1 MKNQVVIVTG
11 AGRGIGACVADF
23 FARDGARVVIAE
35 RDEAAGHRTEAG
47 IRDGGGQALFV
58 RTDVGLPEE
67 IERLYLRVREVYGGV
82 DVLVNNAGFGRAG
95 SLHELTVDD
104 WDAVM
109 NTNLRGAFL
118 CAREAALSMRERGG
132 GAIINVA
139 SIRARTPDPL
149 SIPYAASK
157 AGVIGLTR
165 ALATALAPDGI
176 RVNSVSP
183 GWIETGEGTATAGRV
198 RHEAGVAG
206 APQDIAKACRYLAD
220 PENRFITGADLVVD
234 GGITRRLVFD

>member
-1 MKNQVVIVTG
+1 MVVTG
-11 AGRGIGACVADF
+11 AGRGIGACVANS
-23 FARDGARVVIAE
+23 FARDGARVVLAE
-35 RDEAAGHRTEAG
+35 RDERTGRRTETG
-47 IRDGGGQALFV
+47 IRDGGGDALFV
-58 RTDVGLPEE
+58 RTDVGMPEE
-67 IERLYLRVREVYGGV
+67 IEQLFRRVHEVYGGV
-82 DVLVNNAGFGRAG
+82 DVLINNAGFGRTG
-95 SLHELTVDD
+95 SLQELTVDD

-118 CAREAALSMRERGG
+118 CAREAARSMRERGG
-132 GAIINVA
+132 GAIINIA

-157 AGVIGLTR
+157 AGIVGLTR

-183 GWIETGEGTATAGRV
+183 GWIETGEAMATAGRA
-198 RHEAGVAG
+198 RHEAGLAG
-206 APQDIAKACRYLAD
+206 SPHDIAKACRYLAD
-220 PENRFITGADLVVD
+220 PENRFITGADIVVD

>member
-1 MKNQVVIVTG
+1 MKNLVVVVTG
-11 AGRGIGACVADF
+11 AGRGIGACVAES
-23 FARDGARVVIAE
+23 FARDQARVVIAE
-35 RDEAAGHRTEAG
+35 RDEATGSRTETG
-47 IRDGGGQALFV
+47 IRDGGGEVLFV

-67 IERLYLRVREVYGGV
+67 IEQLFARVREVYGGV
-82 DVLVNNAGFGRAG
+82 DVLVNNAGFGRTG

-104 WDAVM
+104 WDATM

-118 CAREAALSMRERGG
+118 CAREAARSMRERGG
-132 GAIINVA
+132 GAVINIA
-139 SIRARTPDPL
+139 SIRAQAPDPL

-165 ALATALAPDGI
+165 ALATALAPDRI

-183 GWIETGEGTATAGRV
+183 GWIETGEAMATAGSA
-198 RHEAGVAG
+198 RHEAGLAG
-206 APQDIAKACRYLAD
+206 RPQDIASACRYLAD